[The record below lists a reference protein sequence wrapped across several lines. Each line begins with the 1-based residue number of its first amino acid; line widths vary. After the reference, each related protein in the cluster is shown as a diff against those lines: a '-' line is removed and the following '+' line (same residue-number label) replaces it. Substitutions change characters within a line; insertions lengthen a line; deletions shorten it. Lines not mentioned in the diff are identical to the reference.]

1 MVLVTGGKMSVL
13 KAAEQKHSND
23 CKNTGRTLQSI
34 RIVSSDTVAKMV
46 LKRWKTRR
54 GLRKRKKKDKE
65 DKRQLFF
72 HVLQFWDTTYNDGWS
87 DEEISRD
94 WGVLYRLKKELEK
107 DIPEFKFRIVTRST
121 YYTWSEVK
129 NAFER

>member
-1 MVLVTGGKMSVL
+1 MVMVTGMKMSAL
-13 KAAEQKHSND
+13 KRHEQKHSND
-23 CKNTGRTLQSI
+23 CKSTGTTASI
-34 RIVSSDTVAKMV
+34 LFASSDTVAKMV

>member
-1 MVLVTGGKMSVL
+1 MVTGMKMSAL
-13 KAAEQKHSND
+13 KAHEQKHSND
-23 CKNTGRTLQSI
+23 CKSTGTTASI
-34 RIVSSDTVAKMV
+34 LFASSDTVAKMV

-54 GLRKRKKKDKE
+54 GLRKKKKKDKE

-107 DIPEFKFRIVTRST
+107 DIPEFTFRIVTRST
-121 YYTWSEVK
+121 YYTWSEIK

>member
-1 MVLVTGGKMSVL
+1 MVMVTGMKMSAL
-13 KAAEQKHSND
+13 KRHEQKHSND
-23 CKNTGRTLQSI
+23 CKSTGTTASI
-34 RIVSSDTVAKMV
+34 LFASSDTVAKMV

-54 GLRKRKKKDKE
+54 GLRKKKKKDKE

-94 WGVLYRLKKELEK
+94 WGVLYRLKKELQK

-129 NAFER
+129 DAFER

>member
-1 MVLVTGGKMSVL
+1 MVHTDGKMIVL
-13 KAAEQKHSND
+13 KRHEQKHSND
-23 CKNTGRTLQSI
+23 CKSTGITVNILFA
-34 RIVSSDTVAKMV
+34 SSDTVAKMV

-54 GLRKRKKKDKE
+54 GLRKRKSKDKG

-72 HVLQFWDTTYNDGWS
+72 HVLQYWDTTYNDGWS

-107 DIPEFKFRIVTRST
+107 DIPEFTFRIVTRST
-121 YYTWSEVK
+121 YYTWSEIK

>member
-1 MVLVTGGKMSVL
+1 MVMVTGMKMSAL
-13 KAAEQKHSND
+13 KRHEQKHSND
-23 CKNTGRTLQSI
+23 CKSTGTTASI
-34 RIVSSDTVAKMV
+34 LFASSDTVAKMV

-94 WGVLYRLKKELEK
+94 WGVLYRLKKELQK

-121 YYTWSEVK
+121 YYTWSEIK

>member
-1 MVLVTGGKMSVL
+1 MIVL
-13 KAAEQKHSND
+13 KRHEQKHSND
-23 CKNTGRTLQSI
+23 CKSTETTASTLFA
-34 RIVSSDTVAKMV
+34 SSDTVAKMV

-54 GLRKRKKKDKE
+54 GLRKRKSKDKG

-72 HVLQFWDTTYNDGWS
+72 HVLQYWDTTYNDGWS

-94 WGVLYRLKKELEK
+94 WGVLYRLKKELQK

-129 NAFER
+129 DAFER

>member
-1 MVLVTGGKMSVL
+1 MVTGMKMSAL
-13 KAAEQKHSND
+13 KRHEQKHSND
-23 CKNTGRTLQSI
+23 CKSTGTTASI
-34 RIVSSDTVAKMV
+34 LFASSDTVAKMV

-94 WGVLYRLKKELEK
+94 WGVLYRLKKELQK

-121 YYTWSEVK
+121 YYTWSEIK

>member
-34 RIVSSDTVAKMV
+34 HIASSDTVAKMV

-54 GLRKRKKKDKE
+54 GLRKKKKKDKE

-94 WGVLYRLKKELEK
+94 WGVLYRLKKELQK

-121 YYTWSEVK
+121 YYTWSEIK

>member
-1 MVLVTGGKMSVL
+1 MVMVTGMKMSAL
-13 KAAEQKHSND
+13 KRHEQKHSND
-23 CKNTGRTLQSI
+23 CKSTGTTASI
-34 RIVSSDTVAKMV
+34 LFASSDTVAKMV

-107 DIPEFKFRIVTRST
+107 DIPEFNFRIVTRST
-121 YYTWSEVK
+121 YYTWREVK
-129 NAFER
+129 DAFER

>member
-1 MVLVTGGKMSVL
+1 MLRGQ
-13 KAAEQKHSND
+13 EQKHSND
-23 CKNTGRTLQSI
+23 CKNTGRTRQSI
-34 RIVSSDTVAKMV
+34 RIASSDTVAKMV

>member
-1 MVLVTGGKMSVL
+1 MPQCIH
-13 KAAEQKHSND
+13 AA
-23 CKNTGRTLQSI
+23 
-34 RIVSSDTVAKMV
+34 SSDTVAKMV

-121 YYTWSEVK
+121 YYTWREVK
-129 NAFER
+129 DAFER